1 MFKLTENKVILIFIG
16 FSLFVAVHCN
26 SMSINLNRNVSNYM
40 ELPRFWT
47 NSGFS
52 PSAPLP
58 FNRLHVVDQLK
69 ADDVYRNLD
78 LISALPNR
86 AVKYIRMHWLLSLVE
101 FK

>member
-1 MFKLTENKVILIFIG
+1 MFKLTENKVIFVFIG
-16 FSLFVAVHCN
+16 FSIIVSVHCN
-26 SMSINLNRNVSNYM
+26 KMFIDLGRNASSYE

-58 FNRLHVVDQLK
+58 FNRLYVADQLK
-69 ADDVYRNLD
+69 TDDVYRNLD
-78 LISALPNR
+78 YISELPNR